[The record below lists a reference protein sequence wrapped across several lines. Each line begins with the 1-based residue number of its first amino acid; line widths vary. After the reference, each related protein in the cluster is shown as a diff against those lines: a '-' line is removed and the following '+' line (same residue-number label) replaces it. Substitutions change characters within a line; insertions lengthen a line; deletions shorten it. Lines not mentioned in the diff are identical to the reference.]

1 LLRPRKPY
9 HRLHAIDWQCES
21 NMNDRVTLRPAVPPT
36 RELEDFSGRVTQ
48 IRAPA
53 TAQLEL
59 RNQVPNLGPYRMGES
74 TYYNLQVYPGP
85 LLKVVSGPAQGARLD
100 TSA

>member
-1 LLRPRKPY
+1 
-9 HRLHAIDWQCES
+9 
-21 NMNDRVTLRPAVPPT
+21 MNDRVTLRPAAPPT
-36 RELEDFSGRVTQ
+36 RELEGIPGRVTPP
-48 IRAPA
+48 APA
-53 TAQLEL
+53 PAPGPRLEL

-85 LLKVVSGPAQGARLD
+85 LLKVVSGPAQGAKLD